1 MDLEA
6 LPTALSL
13 YRYDPKENADM
24 LMTED
29 FRGFVDSLVDVIK
42 SRFPNSSVYWKRVNM
57 FGSSEY
63 QIRFYL
69 AKNLDEMANQID
81 MNDAMRWCFS
91 IPCNN
96 DFCLADDIVI
106 ELNNNSI
113 IRVADKNDPKEKYC
127 VYGRV
132 KVPYRK
138 IKGTTEQCILK
149 MKKFIDKTAEMMIEN
164 AEAIN
169 QGIIKG
175 LFTVADKVK

>member
-1 MDLEA
+1 MYDIENSKKFVEDLVCV
-6 LPTALSL
+6 
-13 YRYDPKENADM
+13 M
-24 LMTED
+24 
-29 FRGFVDSLVDVIK
+29 K
-42 SRFPNSSVYWKRVNM
+42 SRFPNSNIYSRRVCM
-57 FGSSEY
+57 LGVHEY

-69 AKNLDEMANQID
+69 SKNTEECSNCID

-113 IRVADKNDPKEKYC
+113 IRIVDKNDPKEKYC

-138 IKGTTEQCILK
+138 IKGNTESCILK
-149 MKKFIDKTAEMMIEN
+149 MKKFIDKVAEAMIAN
-164 AEAIN
+164 ADAIN

>member
-1 MDLEA
+1 MNVEQSKQFVNDLVEIMK
-6 LPTALSL
+6 T
-13 YRYDPKENADM
+13 
-24 LMTED
+24 
-29 FRGFVDSLVDVIK
+29 
-42 SRFPNSSVYWKRVNM
+42 RFPNSNIYSKKITM

-63 QIRFYL
+63 QIRFNL
-69 AKNLDEMANQID
+69 AGDISECANNIE

-91 IPCNN
+91 IPC
-96 DFCLADDIVI
+96 DAVGCIDDIVI

-138 IKGTTEQCILK
+138 IKGSSEQCILK

-164 AEAIN
+164 ADAIN

>member
-1 MDLEA
+1 MYDIENSKKIVEDLVCV
-6 LPTALSL
+6 
-13 YRYDPKENADM
+13 M
-24 LMTED
+24 
-29 FRGFVDSLVDVIK
+29 K
-42 SRFPNSSVYWKRVNM
+42 SRFPNSNIYSRRVNM
-57 FGSSEY
+57 FGSCEY
-63 QIRFYL
+63 QIHFYL
-69 AKNLDEMANQID
+69 AKNLDECANKIE

-96 DFCLADDIVI
+96 DFCLVDDIVI

-138 IKGTTEQCILK
+138 IKGNAENCLLK
-149 MKKFIDKTAEMMIEN
+149 MKKFIDKVAETMIAN
-164 AEAIN
+164 ADTIN
-169 QGIIKG
+169 QGTIKG

>member
-1 MDLEA
+1 MYDIENSKKFAEDLV
-6 LPTALSL
+6 
-13 YRYDPKENADM
+13 KVM
-24 LMTED
+24 
-29 FRGFVDSLVDVIK
+29 K
-42 SRFPNSSVYWKRVNM
+42 SRFSNSNIFLRRVNM
-57 FGSSEY
+57 FGVHEY

-69 AKNLDEMANQID
+69 SNGVDECANKIE

-106 ELNNNSI
+106 ELDNNSI
-113 IRVADKNDPKEKYC
+113 IRIADKNDPKEKYC

-138 IKGTTEQCILK
+138 IKGSMEQCLLK
-149 MKKFIDKTAEMMIEN
+149 MKKYIDKVAGTMLEN
-164 AEAIN
+164 SESIN